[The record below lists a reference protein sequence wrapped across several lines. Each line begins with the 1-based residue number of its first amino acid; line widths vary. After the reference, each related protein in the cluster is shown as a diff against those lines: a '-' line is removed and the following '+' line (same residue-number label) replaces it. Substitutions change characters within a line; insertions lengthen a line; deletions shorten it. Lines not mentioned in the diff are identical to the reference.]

1 MNHWMAYVFSTF
13 NTGIFVLILSMQLDW
28 RNKQSTAYGDLMHAI
43 SERERER
50 EREREYSHKN
60 ETVRMITR
68 RIRSYNHIHFTLC
81 ERLKIVPGTAE
92 KFV

>member
-1 MNHWMAYVFSTF
+1 MAYVFSTF

-28 RNKQSTAYGDLMHAI
+28 RNKQSTAYGDLMHAV

-50 EREREYSHKN
+50 EHSHKN

-68 RIRSYNHIHFTLC
+68 RIRSYNHLHFTLC